1 MALARIGHDPLLTIP
16 EVAARIGWPTDKC
29 YRYVQAGIIPSV
41 SKGRRRYVHEAEL
54 LACQEGGRQIT
65 PEMDGASDLAAILTG
80 IFQHIRDGG
89 IKITAKIELE

>member
-54 LACQEGGRQIT
+54 LAWQEGGRQIT
-65 PEMDGASDLAAILTG
+65 PEMDGAADLATLLTG
-80 IFQHIRDGG
+80 LVQQIKAGG
-89 IKITAKIELE
+89 IKITVKIELE